1 MDVRVTANLNDFGG
15 GLGSAVYVYID
26 ILFLWLGAIFLI
38 LVVVA
43 FVTVIYCDI
52 LQLLAP
58 HKPICAFVEP
68 VADVVTKST

>member
-1 MDVRVTANLNDFGG
+1 MTANLNDFEG

-26 ILFLWLGAIFLI
+26 ILFLGLDAIFLI

-52 LQLLAP
+52 LQLSAP
-58 HKPICAFVEP
+58 YYPIRAFVEP
-68 VADVVTKST
+68 VGDVVIKST